1 MRADLASAAG
11 LVEDAGVAAIWIA
24 VLLRIPA
31 ARRDPRQ
38 RGLCLAVAA
47 AAAAMALRL
56 GPVARAIDL
65 VTGDPRAT
73 QLAMHLLG
81 ALSALVVLDFLLTV
95 TGGGPPRL
103 WLHLGGVFCLLTLLY
118 LDVSAPAHTQDVIGP
133 HGAPEPSLVFW
144 LTLVCMHLA
153 ADGTCVVV
161 CRRYSRRGSA
171 GPSRTSLAL
180 FGLGTAFAGLFWV
193 ADLLYIQ
200 VRSPWIPVCL
210 SATMGLHGLLRAAS
224 IAVPTLLDAHRA
236 VGDIRVLRRLD
247 PLWRDLIAAVPSVAL
262 CAPRHHLL
270 EVLWPRGPR
279 DLIVYRKIVEIRDAI
294 LVLREYVP
302 SDGFVP
308 AGDPESPAGPDA
320 RPAGPDAR
328 QLAARG
334 EDREAVIVAR
344 MLHTARR
351 AKLAGRPPLAH
362 SARLPQPGCA
372 DVAAET
378 DFLTRVADAYR
389 RRPLPPYPLPARAA
403 SRPAA

>member
-1 MRADLASAAG
+1 MRTDLTAAAR
-11 LVEDAGVAAIWIA
+11 LVEDAGTAAVWIA

-31 ARRDPRQ
+31 ARRDRRQ

-56 GPVARAIDL
+56 GPVAKAIDL
-65 VTGDPRAT
+65 LTGDPRAT

-81 ALSALVVLDFLLTV
+81 ALSAIVVLDFVLTV
-95 TGGGPPRL
+95 TGGGPPRP
-103 WLHLGGVFCLLTLLY
+103 WLHIGGVFCLLTLLA
-118 LDVSAPAHTQDVIGP
+118 LDVLAPAHSQDVIGP

-161 CRRYSRRGSA
+161 CWRYSLRGKA

-180 FGLGTAFAGLFWV
+180 FSIGTAFAGLFWV

-210 SATMGLHGLLRAAS
+210 SVAMGLHGLLRAAS
-224 IAVPTLLDAHRA
+224 IVVPTLLDARRA
-236 VGDIRVLRRLD
+236 AADIRVLRRLA
-247 PLWRDLIAAVPSVAL
+247 PLWRDLIDAVPSVAL
-262 CAPRHHLL
+262 YAPRHPLL
-270 EVLWPRGPR
+270 ETLWPRGPR
-279 DLIVYRKIVEIRDAI
+279 DLMVYRQIVEIRDAI
-294 LVLREYVP
+294 LVLRAYIPEDGLVP
-302 SDGFVP
+302 PGDRETP
-308 AGDPESPAGPDA
+308 APRGA
-320 RPAGPDAR
+320 RTHLPSG
-328 QLAARG
+328 G
-334 EDREAVIVAR
+334 DREAVAVAR

-351 AKLAGRPPLAH
+351 AKLAGRPPCRH
-362 SARLPQPGCA
+362 SGRLPQPSCA

-389 RRPLPPYPLPARAA
+389 RPVPPYPLPAQAA
-403 SRPAA
+403 SSPA